1 MKTTVLLDH
10 EPVADGGW
18 MVHALL
24 RVEGQAPPDRDRVPL
39 NLSLVLDRSG
49 SMLVSNKLAAAK
61 SAAQSMVLSH
71 STTVASGSSRC
82 SSGRSVSRCR
92 ATRQVTRASI
102 AQDYARLP

>member
-24 RVEGQAPPDRDRVPL
+24 RIEGEAPKDRDRVPL

-49 SMLVSNKLAAAK
+49 SMMGEKLHAARKAAAMLG
-61 SAAQSMVLSH
+61 AASPPP
-71 STTVASGSSRC
+71 T
-82 SSGRSVSRCR
+82 
-92 ATRQVTRASI
+92 
-102 AQDYARLP
+102 P